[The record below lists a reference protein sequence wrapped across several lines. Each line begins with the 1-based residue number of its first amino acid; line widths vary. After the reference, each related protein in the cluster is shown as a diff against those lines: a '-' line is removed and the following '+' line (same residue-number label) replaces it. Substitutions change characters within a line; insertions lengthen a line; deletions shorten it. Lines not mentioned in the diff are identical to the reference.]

1 MNRFNRTLILASS
14 SPRRQYLM
22 KEIGFQFKTEA
33 PDIDESFPPDMDV
46 KLVPGYLAQNKA
58 LVFAHKINSEV
69 VVASDTVVILDA
81 KILNKPIDRSDA
93 ISMLTELAGRTHL
106 VVTAV
111 CIYSKEK
118 MEVFDDHTH
127 VTFKRITK
135 EEIEFYVD
143 TCKPF
148 DKAGAYGAQDCLP
161 KGINPCSPQEIGFLK
176 SINRQDLIDK
186 SLTSSKTQLGIEI
199 IEKIQGSYF
208 TVMGLPIHKVY
219 PRLMNFQE

>member
-1 MNRFNRTLILASS
+1 VKRFNRSLILASS

-22 KEIGFQFKTEA
+22 KEIGFQFITEA
-33 PDIDESFPPDMDV
+33 PDIDESFPSEMDV
-46 KLVPGYLAQNKA
+46 KLVPRFLAESKA
-58 LVFAHKINSEV
+58 RVFAHTINSEV
-69 VVASDTVVILDA
+69 VMASDTVVILDA

-111 CIYSKEK
+111 CIYCKEK

-127 VTFKRITK
+127 VTFKKISK
-135 EEIEFYVD
+135 KEIEFYVD
-143 TCKPF
+143 TCKPL

-161 KGINPCSPQEIGFLK
+161 KGMNPCSPQEIEFLK
-176 SINRQDLIDK
+176 SINRLDLIDK
-186 SLTSSKTQLGIEI
+186 SLTSSKTQFGIEI

-219 PRLMNFQE
+219 PHLMNFQE

>member
-1 MNRFNRTLILASS
+1 MNRFNRPLILASS

-22 KEIGFQFKTEA
+22 KEIGFQFKIQA
-33 PDIDESFPPDMDV
+33 PDIDESFPSEMDV
-46 KLVPGYLAQNKA
+46 TLVPGFLAESKA
-58 LVFAHKINSEV
+58 RVFAHTINSEV
-69 VVASDTVVILDA
+69 VVASDTVVILDE

-93 ISMLTELAGRTHL
+93 ISMLNELAGRTHL

-118 MEVFDDHTH
+118 MEVFDDHAH
-127 VTFKRITK
+127 VTFKKISK
-135 EEIEFYVD
+135 KEIEFYVD

-148 DKAGAYGAQDCLP
+148 DKAGAYGAQDCLL
-161 KGINPCSPQEIGFLK
+161 KGINPCSPQEIEFLK

-186 SLTSSKTQLGIEI
+186 SLTSSNAQLGIEI

-208 TVMGLPIHKVY
+208 TVMGLPIHKIY
-219 PRLMNFQE
+219 PRLMNYQE